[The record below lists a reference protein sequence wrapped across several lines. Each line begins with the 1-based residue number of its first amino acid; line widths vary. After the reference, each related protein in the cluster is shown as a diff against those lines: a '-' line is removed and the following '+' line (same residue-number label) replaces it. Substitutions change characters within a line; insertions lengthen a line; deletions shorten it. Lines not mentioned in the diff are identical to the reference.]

1 MAQQDVSFAL
11 IGCHVI
17 YSMCSFFLY
26 VLWGL
31 FHVTAPLQ
39 WEHACW
45 VTRRI
50 YILFIYILYDKL
62 PSFFKAYEEN
72 QHGSKMQQ
80 HNYIK
85 LELKTSND
93 LKSARVIF
101 FSKLSII
108 FTAPQLNSKN
118 RHMGN
123 TVKLW
128 CICYN
133 NKVNKVTDCQL
144 VEVFS
149 SLHNIQY
156 VNNTCWTCC
165 PLSFDI
171 LIVTSFD
178 WRLFIFYSL
187 SSWLTKLFLKG
198 LMMFD
203 SLTVAI
209 TTSSSVFLS
218 SCRTFHQRAWRVL
231 SYRRSNIHRFVY
243 FAFSC
248 CLIFVSFD
256 LYLGNV
262 ACGYEKCMF
271 L

>member
-1 MAQQDVSFAL
+1 
-11 IGCHVI
+11 
-17 YSMCSFFLY
+17 
-26 VLWGL
+26 
-31 FHVTAPLQ
+31 
-39 WEHACW
+39 
-45 VTRRI
+45 
-50 YILFIYILYDKL
+50 
-62 PSFFKAYEEN
+62 
-72 QHGSKMQQ
+72 
-80 HNYIK
+80 
-85 LELKTSND
+85 
-93 LKSARVIF
+93 
-101 FSKLSII
+101 
-108 FTAPQLNSKN
+108 
-118 RHMGN
+118 MGN

-187 SSWLTKLFLKG
+187 SGWLTKLFLKG

-231 SYRRSNIHRFVY
+231 SYRRSNIHRCVY

-256 LYLGNV
+256 LYLGNF